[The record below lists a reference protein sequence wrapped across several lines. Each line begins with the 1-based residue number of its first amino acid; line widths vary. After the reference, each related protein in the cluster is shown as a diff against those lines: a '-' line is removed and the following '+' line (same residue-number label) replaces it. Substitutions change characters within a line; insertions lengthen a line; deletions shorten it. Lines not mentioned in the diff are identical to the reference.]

1 MKGSVP
7 EIIKNR
13 REGFIIFFEITI
25 IKKMKILQFFWI
37 ISFFIFVNVLIA
49 KECEFTVQNTKNHFL
64 LNGKWNFFRGSGIIS
79 ASPELDLTSWKEIQI
94 PFKWFSIPEL
104 KNYKG
109 EIWIRCNL
117 IFEFIP
123 EDLYLDLGFIKEID
137 EVYWNGEKIGG
148 MGNFEKRIP
157 DFSERR
163 IYSIPIQ
170 SVHLMEKNTL
180 AIRIYG
186 TFWNSGIPDIP
197 KLYFN
202 SNFIKNKLRF
212 ETIAY
217 SFCLAYIFSSLFFL
231 VYGIITSEKKINFY
245 FSGFVL
251 LLSVYYSILWGK
263 RYDFFDNYIFSYIF
277 ELLCLIPL
285 PILFY
290 GFLKEW
296 LKVESKFEFKI
307 LFYFTLILIILALVG
322 FFIPYVY
329 RTIYLHIITYLN
341 LINIFFGLYSS
352 LKLMI
357 QNRDKKENRYL
368 FYGLI
373 GLIPFLLN
381 DALIALDFIHTPR
394 LFIFSFSI
402 FMISYAFHLSE
413 NALNLKKQSEEKTL
427 ELRNLEKQKL
437 NVIYNISNEFQ
448 SIFEEIKQAI
458 NSKKN
463 VDSETLKLNFLLENI
478 KILESLENQSYV
490 LQLSKINLKEEIQ
503 NIIHQVLKMTKEKKS
518 RIHLKFS
525 NTQLYFWTDLQL
537 FKIILYN
544 LIENELLYSK
554 GNIEIDIDLEAN
566 LSITII
572 DEGPGIPDQIQ
583 NNIFL
588 KYYRGEEKNIP
599 GSGIGL
605 TIVKEGI
612 YFLGGEIFLE
622 SKLGFYTKFVIDLP
636 QLKELL

>member
-1 MKGSVP
+1 MKGYAL

-13 REGFIIFFEITI
+13 LEGFIIVFKITI
-25 IKKMKILQFFWI
+25 IKKMKILQFLLI
-37 ISFFIFVNVLIA
+37 IKIFLFVNVLVG
-49 KECEFTVQNTKNHFL
+49 KECEFRIQKPEHHFL
-64 LNGKWNFFRGSGIIS
+64 LKGKWNFFRGSGSIA

-94 PFKWFSIPEL
+94 PFKWFSVPEL

-117 IFEFIP
+117 IFESIP
-123 EDLYLDLGFIKEID
+123 QDLYIDLGFVKEID

-170 SVHLMEKNTL
+170 SIHLMEKNTL

-186 TFWNSGIPDIP
+186 TFWNAGIPDIP

-202 SNFIKNKLRF
+202 SNFIKSKLKF

-231 VYGIITSEKKINFY
+231 VYGIVTSEKKINFY
-245 FSGFVL
+245 FSGFVI
-251 LLSVYYSILWGK
+251 LLSIYYSILWGK

-285 PILFY
+285 PVLFY

-296 LKVESKFEFKI
+296 LKVENKFEFKI
-307 LFYFTLILIILALVG
+307 LFYFSIILMILTIVG
-322 FFIPYVY
+322 YFVHYVY
-329 RTIYLHIITYLN
+329 KTIYLHIITYIN

-352 LKLMI
+352 LKIMI
-357 QNRDKKENRYL
+357 QNKDKKENRYL

-381 DALIALDFIHTPR
+381 DALIALDLIHTPR

-427 ELRNLEKQKL
+427 ELRKLEKQKL

-448 SIFEEIKQAI
+448 SIFEEIKQSI
-458 NSKKN
+458 IYRKN
-463 VDSETLKLNFLLENI
+463 IDSETLKLNFLLENV
-478 KILESLENQSYV
+478 KNLESLENQNYV

-503 NIIHQVLKMTKEKKS
+503 NIVNQVLKMTKQKKS
-518 RIHLKFS
+518 RIHLKFP

-537 FKIILYN
+537 FRIILYN
-544 LIENELLYSK
+544 LLENELLYSK
-554 GNIEIDIDLEAN
+554 GNIEINLDLQEN
-566 LSITII
+566 LSIII
-572 DEGPGIPDQIQ
+572 SDEGPGIPDEVQ

-605 TIVKEGI
+605 TIVKQGI
-612 YFLGGEIFLE
+612 SFLGGEVYLE
-622 SKLGFYTKFVIDLP
+622 SKLGFYTKFIIYLP
-636 QLKELL
+636 QLKEIL